1 MILYDVVSNHTKL
14 YNMLININNFNFIK
28 YDKGDLIKVMPYL
41 VELSNL

>member
-1 MILYDVVSNHTKL
+1 
-14 YNMLININNFNFIK
+14 MLMWTNNYNFNIK